1 MVGMETGGL
10 FRLVAALLR
19 PVVLLYRMWR
29 PRADRLSIAVLSDEL
44 AGQVKREEQRLRQVL
59 RAEGSTFMPVEF
71 TAAPQPHRAAEVL
84 DSAAV
89 DEIADY
95 FNLAEQPHRRRLVVL
110 GDAGSGKT
118 VAATY
123 LVLGLL
129 DNRWDM
135 PDARRAEEPIPV
147 RVNAAGWDGKEDISR
162 WLTTRLGYDY
172 RLRPNIAQEMLDR
185 GLILPVIDGLDEM
198 DTHGSD
204 RTRARA
210 LLNRLNSAPW
220 RDRPAVVLCRTTAFD
235 QLTRDT
241 EDNGL
246 HGATTITL
254 QPLLTVRA
262 VDHLTTYQHDIG
274 TDGAAWTDI
283 ISHLR
288 GRPHSP
294 LATALQTPWL
304 LGLTATTLR
313 DSPST
318 APQLLA
324 CTSPDEVRELLFA
337 AQIPTVVGAT
347 GESKEYREY
356 TSGNVEKWL
365 QSLAKCLQQR
375 RDGGKDG
382 TAIRLDEIWEIAG
395 SARTRALHSVV
406 VTLGVGLAVGHA
418 LWLLDGLTAGLIG
431 GVGLGITAGLVVGLG
446 PASTAARV
454 AWSVP
459 GRSRWRKG
467 LIAGFITGL
476 TTGLVAGLGAGIT
489 GGLTAALIEGLT
501 TGLTAGLI
509 GGLGVGLAVGLAVD
523 AKDQLALGIDARRL
537 IRDDIQAAL
546 LSAVLLG
553 AVVALMA
560 VLTDGL
566 QLAVALFLACGSS
579 FGLTGALTGGH
590 AAGRFYAAVV
600 IFWVTQEFPRKPAAF
615 LDWAR
620 RGGLLR
626 LDGTAY
632 QFRHETYQ
640 QWTHARAHPAE
651 LQAATL
657 LESDIREQGTT
668 IARGQ

>member
-10 FRLVAALLR
+10 FRLLAALLR
-19 PVVLLYRMWR
+19 PVRFLYQMWR
-29 PRADRLSIAVLSDEL
+29 PSTRRLSIAVLSDDL
-44 AGQVKREEQRLRQVL
+44 AGQVKQEEQRQRRAL

-71 TAAPQPHRAAEVL
+71 TAALQPHRAGEVL

-89 DEIADY
+89 GEIADY
-95 FNLAEQPHRRRLVVL
+95 FTLPEQPHRRRLVVL

-129 DNRWDM
+129 DNRWDLA
-135 PDARRAEEPIPV
+135 DSRRAEEPIPV
-147 RVNAAGWDGKEDISR
+147 RVNAAGWGGEEDLSR

-172 RLRPNIAQEMLDR
+172 RLRPNVAQEMLAR

-198 DTHGSD
+198 DTDGGD
-204 RTRARA
+204 RSRARA

-220 RDRPAVVLCRTTAFD
+220 RDRPAVVLCRTTEFD
-235 QLTRDT
+235 QLTRDG

-246 HGATTITL
+246 HGATMITL
-254 QPLLTVRA
+254 QPLLAIRA
-262 VDHLTTYQHDIG
+262 VDYLTTYQHDIG
-274 TDGAAWTDI
+274 THGAAWTDI
-283 ISHLR
+283 IGHLR
-288 GRPHSP
+288 DQPHSP

-313 DSPST
+313 GSPST
-318 APQLLA
+318 APRLLA

-347 GESKEYREY
+347 NESKEYRDY
-356 TSGNVEKWL
+356 TSDNAERWL

-375 RDGGKDG
+375 RDTGRDG

-395 SARTRALHSVV
+395 SIRTRILHSIVV
-406 VTLGVGLAVGHA
+406 AAGVGITAGHA
-418 LWLLDGLTAGLIG
+418 LWLLDGLTAGLTG

-446 PASTAARV
+446 PGPAAARV

-459 GRSRWRKG
+459 GRSRWKKG
-467 LIAGFITGL
+467 LMAGLITGL
-476 TTGLVAGLGAGIT
+476 TTGLVAGLGTGIT
-489 GGLTAALIEGLT
+489 GGLLDGLLDGLT
-501 TGLTAGLI
+501 TGLTAGLV
-509 GGLGVGLAVGLAVD
+509 GGIGVGLAVGLAAD

-537 IRDDIQAAL
+537 IRDDIQAAIVC
-546 LSAVLLG
+546 AVLLG

-560 VLTDGL
+560 ALTDGPR
-566 QLAVALFLACGSS
+566 LALALFLACGSG
-579 FGLTGALTGGH
+579 FGLTGGLTGGH

-600 IFWVTQEFPRKPAAF
+600 IFWVTQEFPRNPAVF

-640 QWTHARAHPAE
+640 QWIHARAHLAE

-657 LESDIREQGTT
+657 LESDIRQQGT